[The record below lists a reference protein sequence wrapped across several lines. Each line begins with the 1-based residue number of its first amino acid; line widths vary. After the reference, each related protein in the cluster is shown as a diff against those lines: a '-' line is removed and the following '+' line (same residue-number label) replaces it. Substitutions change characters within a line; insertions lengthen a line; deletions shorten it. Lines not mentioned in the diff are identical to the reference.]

1 MPKKTFS
8 EEMERRFMEVCSI
21 SCEFVMKLQMTNNE
35 IKFPTHA
42 QIKMMQAVS
51 WSSLMFASGVV

>member
-21 SCEFVMKLQMTNNE
+21 SCEFVMKLEMTNNE

-42 QIKMMQAVS
+42 QIKMMQAQFPG
-51 WSSLMFASGVV
+51 LP